1 MDSALLTPGIQR
13 AMQAIAR
20 RELATAAL
28 LFVAGH
34 RPLGWVG
41 AQALYLSAPLAD
53 LLGVAVWTE
62 WANLLDHPDG
72 LALIEEQLLQAAA
85 TGAADHSP

>member
-1 MDSALLTPGIQR
+1 MDSALLTPGIRRTVQE
-13 AMQAIAR
+13 IAR

-41 AQALYLSAPLAD
+41 AQALYLSAPVAD
-53 LLGVAVWTE
+53 LLGLAVWTE
-62 WANLLDHPDG
+62 WANLLDQPDG
-72 LALIEEQLLQAAA
+72 LSLIEELLQAAA
-85 TGAADHSP
+85 TGAADNCP